1 MLPEQKIV
9 IMNHFHLLFVPQKL
23 STVWVY
29 KGAEMT
35 GLGLKGLG
43 GWQGEDR
50 GCLPVFLFIL
60 GLTPLVWHPEQ
71 NFPGPVEHLPLEH
84 RWSSGAVLRRQRK
97 WRLGVTLALTS
108 ISSLQ
113 VLTIVL
119 Q

>member
-1 MLPEQKIV
+1 MFWSTKGIMLPEQKIV

-50 GCLPVFLFIL
+50 GYLPVFLFIL
-60 GLTPLVWHPEQ
+60 GLTPLQ
-71 NFPGPVEHLPLEH
+71 SRISQGPLSIYPWNTDGVQVPCYEGRGSGGLE
-84 RWSSGAVLRRQRK
+84 SP
-97 WRLGVTLALTS
+97 
-108 ISSLQ
+108 
-113 VLTIVL
+113 
-119 Q
+119 